1 MHAGR
6 IEREIFTLMYDAGNY
21 QNCPLSQIKTCFV
34 DAAVNEK
41 ALAWCN
47 KEGQL
52 VGFMTWA
59 MLKPEHVQA
68 FLSGEY
74 RVEGD
79 AFKNDEG
86 ELWVMDFLAP
96 YGGCGVMMRYAQA
109 KFARRYGEGTIV
121 QWKRSRRNQPK
132 MGYAVARDLTNELS
146 A

>member
-1 MHAGR
+1 MYAGW

-59 MLKPEHVQA
+59 MLKPEQVQP

-74 RVEGD
+74 QVEGD

-86 ELWVMDFLAP
+86 ELWVMDFIAP
-96 YGGCGVMMRYAQA
+96 YGGVATMMKFAQA
-109 KFARRYGEGTIV
+109 KFARRYGEGTII
-121 QWKRSRRNQPK
+121 QWKRSRRKPAK
-132 MGYAVARDLTNELS
+132 LGYVIARDTTNELS